1 MKKENENLSMEEL
14 LTIPVETPEEIIP
27 HAAETWEDE
36 NWFIENIL
44 ENDLPLDDNDN
55 SPIKILVKFPED
67 LTIAEI
73 DRKMSSVHNINSI
86 KDMRPD
92 DHVGI
97 SIPVTKIV
105 KWFKDKKKK
114 S

>member
-1 MKKENENLSMEEL
+1 MKKENLSMEEL
-14 LTIPVETPEEIIP
+14 LTIPVESAEGIKP
-27 HAAETWEDE
+27 AETWEDE

-44 ENDLPLDDNDN
+44 DNDLSLGDNDN
-55 SPIKILVKFPED
+55 SPIKNLVKFPED
-67 LTIAEI
+67 LTVREVDI
-73 DRKMSSVHNINSI
+73 KMKSVHNVNSI
-86 KDMRPD
+86 KDLRAD
-92 DHVGI
+92 DHIGI

>member
-1 MKKENENLSMEEL
+1 MKKEKLSMEEL
-14 LTIPVETPEEIIP
+14 LTIPVESAEGVKP
-27 HAAETWEDE
+27 AETWEDE

-44 ENDLPLDDNDN
+44 DNDLPLDDNDN
-55 SPIKILVKFPED
+55 SPIKNLVKFPED
-67 LTIAEI
+67 LTVSEI
-73 DRKMSSVHNINSI
+73 NMKMGSVHGVSSI
-86 KDMRPD
+86 KDLRAD